1 MTLELKILSINH
13 HLMKKLLLFSLLLAS
28 GLYSKAQM
36 VGVEVEEYAVHT
48 GMVGATDLTGYTTY
62 RLYAVLGDQ
71 DDFVSAIFGLAGKPL
86 EIRTSTTFWQTPLG
100 GATGDAV
107 NPAIFPVFPEVQ
119 YDSFVTIGRANSTD
133 PGTSITAQQSGAE
146 PWVTNFE
153 AGNDIVIN
161 GLIGGA
167 WFTLFSPQTVNAIA
181 GADNKVLIGQFTTD
195 GVFDGYVNAQIF
207 LNGVQADDQEFLC
220 FPFSSESGAVPGCTN
235 PTALNYDANATYL
248 DCSCEF
254 ECTLA
259 IANINTTPIT
269 CAGQS
274 NGTAQITVSG
284 QQGGATFSLDGG
296 NNLAV
301 GNYNNLSGGNHT
313 ITITDSEGCQI
324 VETFQVPAP
333 APVSVT
339 LALTSPITCNG
350 NANAVI
356 TGTPVGGTGA
366 FTYSL
371 ASNMSNSTA
380 TPVFS
385 NLSPG
390 LYTVYAVDANG
401 CTGQS
406 TSLNVTQP
414 LAVQVNVSS
423 SVAASCSDSSD
434 GIIVCVG
441 FGGAGGIQY
450 SIDNINFQS
459 SNIFNVAPGT
469 YTIYGVDV
477 NGCTDTSNNPVTIG
491 SPAAIGFATTINM
504 VLCNGD
510 ETGFID
516 VAANGGNGGFTYS
529 FEGGEFGATSEWS
542 DLAAGDYSVVAIDDE
557 GCQGTQTLTVLEPE
571 AISVSNSATNPL
583 CSDDQ
588 NGSITFIAV
597 GGEPGYSYTVNG
609 VTVGTGVFE
618 GLGSGTYD
626 VVVSDTNGCEATA
639 SASLTNPMAIDVTG
653 SSNEESATGA
663 NDGDIQITATGGT
676 GSLSYEWTGPNG
688 YTSNDE
694 DITGLGGGSY
704 EVTVTDANGCS
715 MTMSFDVTTGVTEL
729 ENGVEVNV
737 FPNPTNGIVTL
748 NLNGLNGQSVSYSVV
763 DAQGRIVLQEGINA
777 GSTQFSKNIDLS
789 VAADGFYFMQ
799 ITVGNYSSTVKVL
812 KQ

>member
-1 MTLELKILSINH
+1 
-13 HLMKKLLLFSLLLAS
+13 MKKLLLFSLLLAS

-86 EIRTSTTFWQTPLG
+86 EIRSSTSFWQTPLG
-100 GATGDAV
+100 GATGDAI
-107 NPAIFPVFPEVQ
+107 NPAIFGVFPETQ
-119 YDSFVTIGRANSTD
+119 YDSFVTIGRATSTD
-133 PGTSITAQQSGAE
+133 PGTSITAQQSGSE

-167 WFTLFSPQTVNAIA
+167 WFTLFSAQTVNAIA
-181 GADNKVLIGQFTTD
+181 GPDNKVLIGQFTTD

-220 FPFSSESGAVPGCTN
+220 FPFSSEAGAVPGCTN
-235 PTALNYDANATYL
+235 PTALNYDVDATYL

-274 NGTAQITVSG
+274 NGTAQITVTG
-284 QQGGATFSLDGG
+284 QQGGAVFNLDGG

-301 GNYNNLSGGNHT
+301 GNYNNLAGGNHT
-313 ITITDSEGCQI
+313 ITITDSEGCQ
-324 VETFQVPAP
+324 VVQTFQVPNP
-333 APVSVT
+333 GPVSVS

-356 TGTPVGGTGA
+356 TGTPSGGTGA

-371 ASNMSNSTA
+371 ASNMSNSTG

-385 NLSPG
+385 NLGPG
-390 LYTVYAVDANG
+390 QYTVYAVDANG

-414 LAVQVNVSS
+414 LAVQVNVSTS
-423 SVAASCSDSSD
+423 LAATCSDSSD
-434 GIIVCVG
+434 GIIACVA

-450 SIDNINFQS
+450 SIDNVNFQT
-459 SNIFNVAPGT
+459 SNLFNVAPGT
-469 YTIYGVDV
+469 YTVYAADV
-477 NGCTDTSNNPVTIG
+477 NGCTDSSNNPVVIG
-491 SPAAIGFATTINM
+491 SPAPVGFASSVTS

-510 ETGFID
+510 SNGMID

-529 FEGGEFGATSEWS
+529 FEDGTFGAISEWL
-542 DLAAGDYSVVAIDDE
+542 DLAAGDYTIVAIDDE
-557 GCQGTQTLTVLEPE
+557 GCQGSITLTVSEPT
-571 AISVSNSATNPL
+571 AVSVASAENNPL
-583 CSDDQ
+583 CADDE
-588 NGSITFIAV
+588 NGSVEFTAT
-597 GGEPGYSYTVNG
+597 GGTPEYTYALNGGASEPDGL
-609 VTVGTGVFE
+609 FE
-618 GLGSGTYD
+618 GLGSGDFD
-626 VVVSDTNGCEATA
+626 VVVTDANGCQAT
-639 SASLTNPMAIDVTG
+639 SSVTLTNPDALDVNGT
-653 SSNEESATGA
+653 STEESAAGA
-663 NDGDIQITATGGT
+663 NDGSIQITATGGT
-676 GSLSYEWTGPNG
+676 GDLSYQWTGPNAFS
-688 YTSNDE
+688 SNAE
-694 DITGLGGGSY
+694 DINGLGDGTY
-704 EVTVTDANGCS
+704 QVTVTDENGCS
-715 MTMSFDVTTGVTEL
+715 INMSFDVTTGVTEL
-729 ENGVEVNV
+729 ENGVEVSV
-737 FPNPTNGIVTL
+737 FPNPTNGVVTL
-748 NLNGLNGQSVSYSVV
+748 NLNGLNGQSVNVSIV
-763 DAQGRIVLQEGINA
+763 DAQGRVVLQEGLNA
-777 GSTQFSKNIDLS
+777 GGVQYSKNIDLS
-789 VAADGFYFMQ
+789 FAANGFYFMQ
-799 ITVGNYSSTVKVL
+799 VTVGNYSSTVKVL

>member
-1 MTLELKILSINH
+1 
-13 HLMKKLLLFSLLLAS
+13 MKKLLLFSLLLAS

-86 EIRTSTTFWQTPLG
+86 EVRTSTSFWQTPLG

-107 NPAIFPVFPEVQ
+107 NPAIFGVFPETEF
-119 YDSFVTIGRANSTD
+119 DSFVTIGRANSND
-133 PGTSITAQQSGAE
+133 PGTSITAQQSAAE

-153 AGNDIVIN
+153 AGNDVVIS

-167 WFTLFSPQTVNAIA
+167 WFTLFSAQTVNAIA
-181 GADNKVLIGQFTTD
+181 GPDNKVLIGQFTTD

-220 FPFSSESGAVPGCTN
+220 FPFSSEAGAVAGCN
-235 PTALNYDANATYL
+235 DPAALNYDVDATYL

-284 QQGGATFSLDGG
+284 QQGGAVFNLDGG

-301 GNYNNLSGGNHT
+301 GNYNNLAGGDHT
-313 ITITDSEGCQI
+313 ITITDSEGCQ
-324 VETFQVPAP
+324 VVQTFQIPAP
-333 APVSVT
+333 APVSVS

-356 TGTPVGGTGA
+356 TGTPAGGTGA

-371 ASNMSNSTA
+371 ASNMSNPTS

-385 NLSPG
+385 DLTPG

-423 SVAASCSDSSD
+423 SAAASCSDSSD

-450 SIDNINFQS
+450 SLDNINFQT
-459 SNIFNVAPGT
+459 SNIFNIGPGT

-477 NGCTDTSNNPVTIG
+477 NGCADTSNSPVTIS
-491 SPAAIGFATTINM
+491 SPAAVGFASTTTD
-504 VLCNGD
+504 VLCNGGSD
-510 ETGFID
+510 GFVD

-529 FEGGEFGATSEWS
+529 FEGGDFGSVSDWS
-542 DLAAGDYSVVAIDDE
+542 GLPAGDYTVVAVDDE
-557 GCQGTQTLTVLEPE
+557 GCQGTVTLTVAEPTIV
-571 AISVSNSATNPL
+571 AVSSTTSNPL
-583 CSDDQ
+583 CTDDT
-588 NGSITFIAV
+588 NGSITFIAT
-597 GGEPGYSYTVNG
+597 GGTPDYTYTVDGEIVTNG
-609 VTVGTGVFE
+609 VLD
-618 GLGSGTYD
+618 GLASGSYD
-626 VVVSDTNGCEATA
+626 VVVTDMNGCVVNAT
-639 SASLTNPMAIDVTG
+639 ASLTNPAALDVTG
-653 SSNEESATGA
+653 SSNQESATGA
-663 NDGDIQITATGGT
+663 NDGDVQITATGGT
-676 GSLSYEWTGPNG
+676 GTLSYEWTGPNG
-688 YTSNDE
+688 FTSSNE

-715 MTMSFDVTTGVTEL
+715 MTMSFDVTTGVAEL

-748 NLNGLNGQSVSYSVV
+748 NLSGLNGQSVNVTIL
-763 DAQGRIVLQEGINA
+763 DGQGRIVLQEGINA
-777 GSTQFSKNIDLS
+777 GGAQFSKNMDLS
-789 VAADGFYFMQ
+789 FAADGFYFMQ